1 MRSAP
6 TACST
11 MPIPCTIER
20 HGSRPGRISGC
31 RFSSNSSVSVG
42 GPDSKA
48 DSTDASAG
56 GAAFVRGHQELT
68 ILR

>member
-1 MRSAP
+1 
-6 TACST
+6 

-20 HGSRPGRISGC
+20 HGSRPGRILVQVLLEQLGLGRRPGLEGRLDRC
-31 RFSSNSSVSVG
+31 VG
-42 GPDSKA
+42 S
-48 DSTDASAG
+48 